1 METIQLL
8 VPENAQ
14 EKLTKYLCLLWWKGL
29 ETQQH
34 NQLLG
39 GGGEGTRGLNA
50 HCSFLCVDKSLIK
63 GRRAYVG
70 PWFERLQP
78 TLHERLWWQEL
89 RWLVSLFQQPGSER
103 DGLLPVFRWLN
114 YFSLCSTRSQSRVPS
129 TFRDT
134 ILLQLNHSRNT
145 ILSNSKTH
153 SSWQSRLIVTVML
166 ASQGSL
172 SPGLSSHGPGDTGKT
187 YFSDNPVAL
196 GTQTK
201 SRDRQDHGAN
211 RTWSAHPRISCM
223 YQKQDHGLAG
233 VHLNPQI
240 RLGL

>member
-1 METIQLL
+1 MKGARDPT
-8 VPENAQ
+8 AQ
-14 EKLTKYLCLLWWKGL
+14 SAAGRRPRG
-29 ETQQH
+29 
-34 NQLLG
+34 NQ
-39 GGGEGTRGLNA
+39 GLNA

-63 GRRAYVG
+63 GRRVYVG

-103 DGLLPVFRWLN
+103 DGLLVFRWLN
-114 YFSLCSTRSQSRVPS
+114 YFSFLCSTRTQSRVPS
-129 TFRDT
+129 TFRNT
-134 ILLQLNHSRNT
+134 ILLRLNRSRNT

-223 YQKQDHGLAG
+223 YQKQGHGLAG